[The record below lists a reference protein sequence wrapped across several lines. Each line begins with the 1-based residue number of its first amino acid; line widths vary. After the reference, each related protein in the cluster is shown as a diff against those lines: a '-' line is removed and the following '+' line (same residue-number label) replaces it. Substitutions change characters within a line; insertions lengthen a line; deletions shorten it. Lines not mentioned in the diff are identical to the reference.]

1 MLKPLWTWL
10 SLPSVKKDWTT
21 SEEGSLNGA
30 IKPLTQLSNFEIKS
44 DPLFFWYPLISLLP
58 SLYPAWNLTSIFF
71 SLFIRK
77 FGKTKDWN
85 FDSIDVNSLL
95 LETLAAC
102 QKTTSNFFSDLENFK
117 FSLQLK
123 TKCHRRHLWN
133 GFYSWPQKNK
143 LLFDLFILAE
153 SLQKS
158 FFNSIFYCQF
168 RHETMPIFL
177 WPRNSNCK
185 M

>member
-10 SLPSVKKDWTT
+10 SLLSVKKDWTP

-44 DPLFFWYPLISLLP
+44 DPLFFDTHLSVCCPLCTLLEVWLEF
-58 SLYPAWNLTSIFF
+58 S
-71 SLFIRK
+71 SLFYSRK

-85 FDSIDVNSLL
+85 SDSIDANSLL

-123 TKCHRRHLWN
+123 TKCHRRHLWD
-133 GFYSWPQKNK
+133 GFHSWPQKNK
-143 LLFDLFILAE
+143 LLFDLFYFGG
-153 SLQKS
+153 KS
-158 FFNSIFYCQF
+158 
-168 RHETMPIFL
+168 
-177 WPRNSNCK
+177 
-185 M
+185 